1 MARLAPQQFG
11 AQVPG
16 QTGLSATGTT
26 ALTATQ
32 IYVKYSIFS
41 TVVAGA
47 IAQLPGANASE
58 VELIVMPR
66 GGNDLTVIPDPG
78 GQIENF
84 GMDVGVRVADGG
96 SATFV
101 CVDSAVLRSQ
111 GRQWWVVSS
120 GVQPP
125 PTSDALLLIG
135 GGPLLLVEGGSLLLE
150 G

>member
-16 QTGLSATGTT
+16 LTGLSATGTT
-26 ALTATQ
+26 PLTATQ

-41 TVVAGA
+41 TVVAGGT
-47 IAQLPGANASE
+47 AQLPGANASE

-78 GQIENF
+78 GQIESY
-84 GMDVGVRVADGG
+84 GADVGVQVADGG

-101 CVDSAVLRSQ
+101 CVDSAVLRGQ

-125 PTSDALLLIG
+125 ASGALLLIG
-135 GGPLLLVEGGSLLLE
+135 GGSLLLVEGGSLLLE